1 VPFIASLQYMQY
13 IHSNLQTFFTGRHQ
27 LSVYVPDPAAI
38 RDLYKQNNID
48 SPYWSQVWPAA
59 LGLCQFLEQNTGYIE
74 NKTVLE
80 LAAGL
85 GLPSLLAAHYS
96 RSVHCSDYF
105 PEAVAL
111 QQHSIEHNQFSNMSC
126 SVLDWNNIPDTVKAE
141 VLLLSD
147 VNYDPWTF
155 DKVYETIHRFLNEG
169 TLIILSTPQRLMAK
183 PFIERLL
190 PFCIRQEE
198 VIINKDGKPV
208 AITVIILKS

>member
-1 VPFIASLQYMQY
+1 MHFIQSHLQVFQ
-13 IHSNLQTFFTGRHQ
+13 TGRHQ
-27 LSVYVPDPAAI
+27 LSVYVPDVATV
-38 RDLYKQNNID
+38 RDLYKQNTID
-48 SPYWSQVWPAA
+48 FPYWSQIWPAA

-85 GLPSLLAAHYS
+85 GLPSFLAAEYS

-111 QQHSIEHNQFSNMSC
+111 QQRSIEHNQFGNMSC
-126 SVLDWNNIPDTVKAE
+126 SVLDWNNIPATIKAD

-147 VNYDPWTF
+147 VNYDPWIF
-155 DKVYETIHRFLNEG
+155 DKVYETIDRFLNEG
-169 TLIILSTPQRLMAK
+169 SLIILSTPQRLMAK
-183 PFIERLL
+183 SFIERLL

-198 VIINKDGKPV
+198 LMINKDGKAV
-208 AITVIILKS
+208 AITVMVLERLKN

>member
-1 VPFIASLQYMQY
+1 MHFIQSHLQVFQ
-13 IHSNLQTFFTGRHQ
+13 TGRHQ
-27 LSVYVPDPAAI
+27 LSVYVPDVATV
-38 RDLYKQNNID
+38 RGLYKQNTID
-48 SPYWSQVWPAA
+48 FPYWSQIWPAA

-85 GLPSLLAAHYS
+85 GLPSFLAAEYS

-111 QQHSIEHNQFSNMSC
+111 QQRSIKHNQFSNMSC
-126 SVLDWNNIPDTVKAE
+126 SVLDWNNIPATIKAD

-147 VNYDPWTF
+147 VNYDPWIF
-155 DKVYETIHRFLNEG
+155 DKVYETIDRFLNEG
-169 TLIILSTPQRLMAK
+169 SLIILSTPQRLMAK
-183 PFIERLL
+183 SFIERLL

-198 VIINKDGKPV
+198 LMINKDGKAV
-208 AITVIILKS
+208 AITVMVLERLKN

>member
-1 VPFIASLQYMQY
+1 MQQ
-13 IHSNLQTFFTGRHQ
+13 IHSHLQTFQTGRHQ
-27 LSVYVPDPAAI
+27 LSVYVPDAATI

-48 SPYWSQVWPAA
+48 FPYWSQVWPSAV
-59 LGLCQFLEQNTGYIE
+59 GLCQFLEQNIDYIE

-85 GLPSLLAAHYS
+85 GLPSFLAAHYS

-111 QQHSIEHNQFSNMSC
+111 QQRSIEYNQFNNMSC
-126 SVLDWNNIPDTVKAE
+126 SVLDWNNIPARLKTD

-147 VNYDPWTF
+147 VNYDPWIF
-155 DKVYETIHRFLNEG
+155 DKVYETIERFLNEG
-169 TLIILSTPQRLMAK
+169 SLIILSTPQRLMAK

-190 PFCIRQEE
+190 PFSIRQEE
-198 VIINKDGKPV
+198 LAVNKDGKAV
-208 AITVIILKS
+208 AITVMVLEHLKK

>member
-1 VPFIASLQYMQY
+1 MQY
-13 IHSNLQTFFTGRHQ
+13 IHSHFQTFFTGRHQ
-27 LSVYVPDPAAI
+27 LSVYVPDPATI
-38 RDLYKQNNID
+38 RDLYRQKNID

-59 LGLCQFLEQNTGYIE
+59 LGLCRFLEQNTGYVE

-85 GLPSLLAAHYS
+85 GLPSLLAARYS
-96 RSVHCSDYF
+96 RSVHCSDYS

-111 QQHSIEHNQFSNMSC
+111 QQRTIEHNQFSNMSC
-126 SVLDWNNIPDTVKAE
+126 SMIDWNNIPDTVKAE

-147 VNYDPWTF
+147 VNYDPWIF
-155 DKVYETIHRFLNEG
+155 DKVYTTINRFLNDG

-198 VIINKDGKPV
+198 VTVDKDGKQV
-208 AITVIILKS
+208 AITVMILKN

>member
-1 VPFIASLQYMQY
+1 MQY
-13 IHSNLQTFFTGRHQ
+13 IHSHLQTFFTGRHQ
-27 LSVYVPDPAAI
+27 LSVYVPDPATI
-38 RDLYKQNNID
+38 RDLYRQNNID

-59 LGLCQFLEQNTGYIE
+59 LGLCRFLEQNTGYIE

-80 LAAGL
+80 VAAGL
-85 GLPSLLAAHYS
+85 GLPALLSARYS
-96 RSVHCSDYF
+96 RSVHCSDYS

-111 QQHSIEHNQFSNMSC
+111 QQRTIEHNQFSNMSC
-126 SVLDWNNIPDTVKAE
+126 SVIDWNNIPDTVKAE

-147 VNYDPWTF
+147 VNYDPWIF
-155 DKVYETIHRFLNEG
+155 DKVYTTINRFLNDG

-198 VIINKDGKPV
+198 VTVDKEGKQV
-208 AITVIILKS
+208 AITVMILKN